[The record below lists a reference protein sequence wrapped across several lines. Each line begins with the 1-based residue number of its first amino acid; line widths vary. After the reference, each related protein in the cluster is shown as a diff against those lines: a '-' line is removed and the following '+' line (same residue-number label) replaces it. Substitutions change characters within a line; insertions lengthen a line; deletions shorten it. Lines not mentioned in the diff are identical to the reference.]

1 MGQGQGQKQGEGEG
15 KGEGEG
21 QGLRH
26 EQGLGTIIVFV
37 DDCLMVAIRL
47 LTSIIK
53 RAEDGYC
60 DEVDSHKIA
69 RRPEKIAVDSVLEA
83 ERHCSDQDPSGH

>member
-1 MGQGQGQKQGEGEG
+1 MGQGQGQKQGEGQG
-15 KGEGEG
+15 QG

-26 EQGLGTIIVFV
+26 EQGLGAIIVFV

-60 DEVDSHKIA
+60 DQLGSHKIA
-69 RRPEKIAVDSVLEA
+69 RRPEKIAVDLVLEA